1 LSIAFGY
8 NGDMT
13 VPFPVVGLAGK
24 VRSGEIWGEI
34 EAVAQW
40 LTQRGFS
47 VVIES
52 SSANAAGASPMP
64 WPAAPFPRLADMVD
78 VAIVLGGD
86 GTMLHAAQQ
95 LVEADVPLIG
105 VNLGRVGFLTDIP
118 RAQAFSQLAAILS
131 GEYLEERRS
140 LLTGQLVRS
149 GQIMVEHHALND
161 IVLNKGPRGQMIE
174 FALTIDNRF
183 VYAQRSDGIIFST
196 PTGSTAYALSAN
208 GPIVHPQVPG
218 IVLVPLCP
226 HTLTARPITV
236 PDTSVIELALYPGFV
251 ADLYFDGHER
261 LEMLPGDALV
271 IRRANQQARFLHP
284 RDYDYFAMLREKLHW
299 SASPR

>member
-1 LSIAFGY
+1 
-8 NGDMT
+8 MT

-34 EAVAQW
+34 EAVARW
-40 LTQRGFS
+40 LTERGFS

-52 SSANAAGASPMP
+52 SSANAAGGAPLP
-64 WPAAPFPRLADMVD
+64 WAVAPFPRLAHMVN

-95 LVEADVPLIG
+95 VVDADVPLIG
-105 VNLGRVGFLTDIP
+105 INLGRVGFLTDIP
-118 RAQAFSQLAAILS
+118 RAEAFAQLAAILA

-140 LLTGQLVRS
+140 LLTGQLVRG
-149 GQIMVEHHALND
+149 GQVVTTHHALND

-174 FALTIDNRF
+174 FALTIDGRF
-183 VYAQRSDGIIFST
+183 VYAQRSDGIIFAT

-236 PDTSVIELALYPGFV
+236 PDTAVIELTLNPGYV
-251 ADLYFDGHER
+251 ANLYFDGQER
-261 LEMLPGDALV
+261 LEMLPGDTLMV
-271 IRRANQQARFLHP
+271 RRASHQARFLHP
-284 RDYDYFAMLREKLHW
+284 RGYDYFAMLREKLHW